1 MVLKMSKELEVITS
15 VEDVPQSSIKE
26 FENSRGDE

>member
-1 MVLKMSKELEVITS
+1 MSKELEVIIS

-26 FENSRGDE
+26 FENSRGEE

>member
-1 MVLKMSKELEVITS
+1 MSKELEVITS

-26 FENSRGDE
+26 SENSRGDE